1 MRNNTYI
8 HIRRGANSLGKE
20 QKFPCEGIGISLRGN
35 WNFLAREFMRYAA
48 GLRTLGIVLVLLGLG
63 ASWNGAW
70 GQSIIATYP
79 DGNENSSKMGRS
91 IEVIYANE
99 GTIDIRFQD
108 EAADCIDGYIR
119 WYVEDANGAES
130 CSGLTLLDGYF
141 QRFQNGYVWVHG
153 DDNNSAPDYVNH
165 VSYNYKGGD
174 VTVVV
179 EGSSIRNTIP
189 QSGNYTSPMVSIQ
202 RRYVIKPAKDR
213 AEDLDARKDLLAE
226 IKDEN
231 NKAWWESSDAFK
243 ELLSVDRNDYYLD
256 NYEIHVPL
264 GKEVTFRLSEKL
276 SNYFVPIQT
285 QSGGGWGGGQTIT
298 SYVAATSVRWN
309 VFNANGSRVSNSI
322 YEDINSDVYEAV
334 EDRNKWTTNIS
345 SSTDN
350 IWDNAGL
357 NNDAKQTQI
366 FYLVAEVMHNNVSY
380 PASFITLYVEPNA
393 KPLTET
399 ELQNPV
405 YKHRTTA
412 YLEDQGYIKIAE
424 LNFNDINGD
433 GVEDIATPTA
443 ANNFA
448 KDPMANANSYYA
460 YAYPGEFMNRKGTR
474 LSVGRQEYGL
484 YRTLNMENVSRSSV
498 IGGDHKNRTPLEI
511 TEGKSGIY
519 NEYFT
524 ATKDNANYNRV
535 VVDRSYSN
543 GEGGFFLYLDAADEP
558 GVITK
563 IRMDDRLCKD
573 MRLVVTAW
581 VCDMSASDNESNRVY
596 ADVGFTFKGVRSVS
610 EGGTTTEEET
620 ILTKYYSGTIGRP
633 KEDSGN
639 GEHALWQQIY
649 FTFNYSGTEEDY
661 DYFIL
666 EISNNSRGSNGADY
680 GIDEICVMRSTPRVD
695 VRRMEACDAS
705 TLTVNTDY
713 ETILANMGWTAGQE
727 VSASASRPAEYAQ
740 YGYGLPSDY
749 YGNIYFAFLEGLTED
764 AEGNISDEDKALET
778 DYLKYSS
785 AENLPKD
792 IVPRTLP
799 SSGNQYRW
807 VRVNRNLTN
816 PSYQSVYSFRT
827 IITTNEGDIPR
838 GTNAQARALE
848 QEKQYNFQ
856 AVLDYN
862 VDETKAWA
870 GDDATRKGTIDIT
883 ADGRITTIDANDG
896 LIASG
901 TLTKENITDSQYD
914 EIYTI
919 LIEALYSRLQIPRIR
934 CPWFAT
940 VKGEEKLFL
949 YEMNVEH
956 TDLMYAGEQYI
967 EDGKIK
973 TAEGRYHVM
982 VFSGQQISNY
992 PTPTSVPY
1000 SEISNPCALV
1010 SSFPVQGSLV
1020 IRIDTETDPDVL
1032 ACEGTLRKVSA
1043 ALKNLDTGEE
1053 LDTGYSFDWF
1063 FGSLEEYNAI
1073 TFDGNMD
1080 LQGAINYV
1088 RNQLGDSFTYDDVVD
1103 WNASKSGESVIR
1115 EKLIELM
1122 NPENPK
1128 IAIDKN
1134 DFDWA
1139 ISSDKIVAMPF
1150 VKTDDVDTNLYCT
1163 EIQEA
1168 PVPLY
1173 SIHVPQ
1179 LHPGYTMTTNP
1190 FKGEVALRLG
1200 HPNMDTQME
1209 LEIPLQSGF
1218 KESMANEAQS
1228 LRIPE
1233 TGGVDISWNNI
1244 EEGFPPVGTAQQ
1256 VTIDRDATDAK
1267 VVITLNAQAKAKFQE
1282 GQRYELRIP
1291 FRQYDAYDQPLDN
1304 KCDGVIIL
1312 PIKVVPEYLTWKGSS
1327 SDNWRDESKWN
1338 QSTEEELYM
1347 GSRRADQDANGSD
1360 VITNAYSPLYFSKI
1374 TILGEEGRSELALS
1388 VPLTTEENGHTF
1400 LNDWVD
1406 GDADSIRYEMAV
1418 ADADGTISPYYINKV
1433 DQIYFKPNASLY
1445 RQDYLTYKKAWVDFE
1460 MKANT
1465 PYWMSAPLQ
1474 DVYAGDMYAP
1484 SSNGRQ
1490 ETAAFTDITYNGK
1503 FEDGTDLNSRWSPAF
1518 YQKAWDKAIAYVT
1531 EEGYTHNADKATDVA
1546 AVKSNWSIEYN
1557 DVWVP
1562 YSKGKGFYARVED
1575 LPETNTT
1582 GLALVRLPKAD
1593 TEYSYEASTK
1603 AGNNLSDSPTAET
1616 VRANAHSLM
1625 DKVNGNSGTNITI
1638 DLSDETDADGDGK
1651 HFLLGNPYMGYL
1663 KMTGDGGF
1671 LTVNSAVLAT
1681 KFWTLDRTTGSIVVG
1696 TPDVTGWDSA
1706 SGAHTDGADS
1716 YVAPMT
1722 AFFVELED
1730 GLTDKEITFKT
1741 SMIAHKPADGTDN
1754 VYTKSYSATNPTLTI
1769 TAERG
1774 ETKSVAKLVTS
1785 DKADNGYEASED
1797 AVVLLDS
1804 ELDAAM
1810 VYTVS
1815 GSRAAQVNAMK
1826 EISNVGL
1833 GIYNENDDEATVTIS
1848 GLSQMASPLY
1858 LYDAQ
1863 TRKSVELSGDSY
1875 TMQITGDSHG
1885 RYYLRNSAMADEL
1898 ENTISIYSAQRGQVI
1913 VSALQPVKEIKVF
1926 NVSGA
1931 LVRQFSVNTTQ
1942 YTFPIQSGLYIIYA
1956 SDGEQEHTEKVIVR

>member
-1433 DQIYFKPNASLY
+1433 DQIYFKPNATLLN
-1445 RQDYLTYKKAWVDFE
+1445 QHLLDYQKAWVEFE
-1460 MKANT
+1460 MANMEKR
-1465 PYWMSAPLQ
+1465 WMASPLQ
-1474 DVYAGDMYAP
+1474 NVYAGDIYAP
-1484 SSNGRQ
+1484 TGDTYKGRQ
-1490 ETAAFTDITYNGK
+1490 ETPAFTPIEYKENT
-1503 FEDGTDLNSRWSPAF
+1503 GTGVSYSRWAPAF
-1518 YQKAWDKAIAYVT
+1518 YQKAWNHDVQYLEVKSTPTDDQIATV
-1531 EEGYTHNADKATDVA
+1531 K
-1546 AVKSNWSIEYN
+1546 AVKNNWSIEYN
-1557 DVWVP
+1557 DVTVEYP
-1562 YSKGKGFYARVED
+1562 IGKGFYLSVED
-1575 LPETNTT
+1575 VPGEGT
-1582 GLALVRLPKAD
+1582 ALVRLPKAD
-1593 TEYSYEASTK
+1593 KSYTYENAPTPQTK
-1603 AGNNLSDSPTAET
+1603 ALTETSDRSNAGRLAELDT
-1616 VRANAHSLM
+1616 DSKAY
-1625 DKVNGNSGTNITI
+1625 II
-1638 DLSDETDADGDGK
+1638 DLSKAYNNGDYY
-1651 HFLLGNPYMGYL
+1651 LIGNPAMAYL
-1663 KMTGDGGF
+1663 KMEGDDGF
-1671 LTVNSAVLAT
+1671 LQKNGITKYWTYQEGTFSATVDNM
-1681 KFWTLDRTTGSIVVG
+1681 
-1696 TPDVTGWDSA
+1696 
-1706 SGAHTDGADS
+1706 TDEDAFEGGQS
-1716 YVAPMT
+1716 NGYIAPMQ
-1722 AFFVELED
+1722 AFFIEWPDTKGDDETTVSFTPEM
-1730 GLTDKEITFKT
+1730 FV
-1741 SMIAHKPADGTDN
+1741 SKPADSGTESVAYN
-1754 VYTKSYSATNPTLTI
+1754 AFNPTLTL

-1774 ETKSVAKLVTS
+1774 DQRSVAKLATRE
-1785 DKADNGYEASED
+1785 DAHDGYEEAED
-1797 AVVLLDS
+1797 AIALIDS
-1804 ELDAAM
+1804 ELDVPV
-1810 VYTVS
+1810 VYTVA
-1815 GSRAAQVNAMK
+1815 GTAAAQVNALQA
-1826 EISNVGL
+1826 IRNVGL
-1833 GIYNENDDEATVTIS
+1833 GVYNEAGGEVTVAIE
-1848 GLSQMASPLY
+1848 GMSQLTEPLY
-1858 LYDAQ
+1858 LYDAK
-1863 TRKSVELSGDSY
+1863 TRKSMELVGDRY
-1875 TMQITGDSHG
+1875 ELAVDGESHG
-1885 RYYLRNSAMADEL
+1885 RYFLRSGLSTDNDRIH
-1898 ENTISIYSAQRGQVI
+1898 TGDDISIYSLRPGEIVVTTVGTPLRSVRVYGIDGDLVTQQSLANQTAYRLNVPRGAIYVVYAEDADGI
-1913 VSALQPVKEIKVF
+1913 IRNVK
-1926 NVSGA
+1926 
-1931 LVRQFSVNTTQ
+1931 LRVR
-1942 YTFPIQSGLYIIYA
+1942 
-1956 SDGEQEHTEKVIVR
+1956 

>member
-8 HIRRGANSLGKE
+8 HIRREANSLMTE

-35 WNFLAREFMRYAA
+35 WNFLARGFMRHAA
-48 GLRTLGIVLVLLGLG
+48 GLRALGIVLVLMGLG
-63 ASWNGAW
+63 AW
-70 GQSIIATYP
+70 GNQVMGQTIIATYP
-79 DGNENSSKMGRS
+79 EGNENSSKMGRS
-91 IEVIYANE
+91 VEVIYANK
-99 GTIDIRFQD
+99 GAIDIRFQD

-119 WYVEDANGAES
+119 WYVEDANGYES
-130 CSGLTLLDGYF
+130 CSGLTISGNYF
-141 QRFQNGYVWVHG
+141 RTFQNGYVWVHG
-153 DDNNSAPDYVNH
+153 DNNNSAPDNVNH
-165 VSYNYKGGD
+165 VSYNYQGGD

-179 EGSSIRNTIP
+179 EGSSIRNTLP
-189 QSGNYTSPMVSIQ
+189 QSGDYKSPMVSIQ
-202 RRYVIKPAKDR
+202 RRYVIKSAEDR

-243 ELLSVDRNDYYLD
+243 KLLSVDRNDYYLD

-264 GKEVTFRLSEKL
+264 GRKVTFRLSEKL
-276 SNYFVPIQT
+276 SNYFVPVQT
-285 QSGGGWGGGQTIT
+285 QSGGFWGSPTIT
-298 SYVAATSVRWN
+298 TYVAATSVRWN
-309 VFNANGSRVSNSI
+309 VFNANGSRTDNSI
-322 YEDINSDVYEAV
+322 FNDVSDY
-334 EDRNKWTTNIS
+334 KWTTNVYS
-345 SSTDN
+345 SSD
-350 IWDNAGL
+350 IWNNVSL
-357 NNDAKQTQI
+357 NDDATQTQK
-366 FYLVAEVMHNNVSY
+366 FYLVAEVGYNNVFY

-412 YLEDQGYIKIAE
+412 YLEDQGYVNIAE

-448 KDPMANANSYYA
+448 ENPIANANSYYA
-460 YAYPGEFMNRKGTR
+460 YAYPGEFEYRKGKR

-484 YRTLNMENVSRSSV
+484 YRTLNMENVSRSPV
-498 IGGDHKNRTPLEI
+498 IGNDHANRTPIEI
-511 TEGKSGIY
+511 TDGHSGIY

-524 ATKDNANYNRV
+524 AANVYKDSKWTTSNYNRV

-543 GEGGFFLYLDAADEP
+543 GQGGFFLYLDAADEP

-563 IRMDDRLCKD
+563 IRMEDRLCND

-581 VCDMSASDNESNRVY
+581 VCDMSASEWADERVY
-596 ADVGFTFKGVRSVS
+596 ADVGFTFKGVRSVN

-620 ILTKYYSGTIGRP
+620 ILTKYYSGAIGRP
-633 KEDSGN
+633 EQDSGD

-727 VSASASRPAEYAQ
+727 VSASASRPANYAQ

-764 AEGNISDEDKALET
+764 AEGNISDEEKTLATGYLE
-778 DYLKYSS
+778 YSS
-785 AENLPKD
+785 SENLSKD

-807 VRVNRNLTN
+807 VRVNRNLTV

-827 IITTNEGDIPR
+827 IITTNEDDIPR
-838 GTNAQARALE
+838 GTNAQAEALK

-862 VDETKAWA
+862 DDSNQLWA
-870 GDDATRKGTIDIT
+870 GDDNTRKGTIDIT
-883 ADGRITTIDANDG
+883 ADGTITTIDANDG

-901 TLTKENITDSQYD
+901 ALTKENISDSQYD

-919 LIEALYSRLQIPRIR
+919 LTEALYARLQIPRIR

-940 VKGEEKLFL
+940 VNGEEKLFL

-967 EDGKIK
+967 EDDKIK

-982 VFSGQQISNY
+982 VFSGQQISGY
-992 PTPTSVPY
+992 PTPTNVPY
-1000 SEISNPCALV
+1000 SEISNTCSLV

-1020 IRIDTETDPDVL
+1020 IRIDAETESDVL
-1032 ACEGTLRKVSA
+1032 ACEGTLRKISA
-1043 ALKNLDTGEE
+1043 ALKNRDTGEE

-1073 TFDGNMD
+1073 TFDGNID

-1088 RNQLGDSFTYDDVVD
+1088 RNQLNKDSFTYDDVED
-1103 WNASKSGESVIR
+1103 WDALESGESAIR
-1115 EKLIELM
+1115 KKLMELM

-1134 DFDWA
+1134 NFDWA

-1173 SIHVPQ
+1173 SIDVPQ

-1209 LEIPLQSGF
+1209 LAIPLQSGF
-1218 KESMANEAQS
+1218 EKYMAEEAQS

-1244 EEGFPPVGTAQQ
+1244 EEGFPTVGTAQQ
-1256 VTIDRDATDAK
+1256 VTINRDATDAK
-1267 VVITLNAQAKAKFQE
+1267 VTITLNAGAKAKLQE

-1291 FRQYDAYDQPLDN
+1291 FRQYDENDQPLES

-1312 PIKVVPEYLTWKGSS
+1312 PIKVVPKYLTWKGGS
-1327 SDNWRDESKWN
+1327 SDNWYDESKWN
-1338 QSTEEELYM
+1338 QSTKKDLYFT
-1347 GSRRADQDANGSD
+1347 GWNGTDADKDANGPD
-1360 VITNAYSPLYFSKI
+1360 EEGNYEEITDAYSPLYFTKI
-1374 TILGEEGRSELALS
+1374 TIPDGSELALDELS
-1388 VPLTTEENGHTF
+1388 TTTENAYTF
-1400 LNDWVD
+1400 LTGWAED
-1406 GDADSIRYEMAV
+1406 GSDSIRYEMAV
-1418 ADADGTISPYYINKV
+1418 VDATGDIKPYYINKV
-1433 DQIYFKPNASLY
+1433 DQIYFKPKALLKG
-1445 RQDYLTYKKAWVDFE
+1445 QQHLDYQKAWVEFE
-1460 MKANT
+1460 MAKNAK
-1465 PYWMSAPLQ
+1465 YWMASPLQ
-1474 DVYAGDMYAP
+1474 DVFAGDMYAP
-1484 SSNGRQ
+1484 KGTARQ
-1490 ETAAFTDITYNGK
+1490 TTPAFTDIHY
-1503 FEDGTDLNSRWSPAF
+1503 TDTDPGYDRWNPAF
-1518 YQKAWDKAIAYVT
+1518 YQKAWDKGITYYDYAENNT
-1531 EEGYTHNADKATDVA
+1531 LTGYTVS

-1557 DVWVP
+1557 NVDVP
-1562 YSKGKGFYARVED
+1562 YVLGKGFYASVED
-1575 LPETNTT
+1575 FTNTD
-1582 GLALVRLPKAD
+1582 GEDGAEAPALVRLPKAD
-1593 TEYSYEASTK
+1593 QDYTYFPATK
-1603 AGNNLSDSPTAET
+1603 AVSSIKERTYAGKLAGSEEVSIILTDDD
-1616 VRANAHSLM
+1616 RASEWGT
-1625 DKVNGNSGTNITI
+1625 DKNY
-1638 DLSDETDADGDGK
+1638 ADGDGK
-1651 HFLLGNPYMGYL
+1651 YFLLGNPYMYPLDMKAFFSGNEAAGLSGSYWVL
-1663 KMTGDGGF
+1663 QDGT
-1671 LTVNSAVLAT
+1671 LSANSAMVT
-1681 KFWTLDRTTGSIVVG
+1681 G
-1696 TPDVTGWDSA
+1696 TPDA
-1706 SGAHTDGADS
+1706 SFSEETDLKEGTI
-1716 YVAPMT
+1716 APMQ
-1722 AFFVELED
+1722 AFFVELKTPLSED
-1730 GLTDKEITFKT
+1730 KT
-1741 SMIAHKPADGTDN
+1741 GVTVKFTTNMMASPEDSGTESI
-1754 VYTKSYSATNPTLTI
+1754 SYNAFNPTLTL

-1774 ETKSVAKLVTS
+1774 DQRSVAKLATRE
-1785 DKADNGYEASED
+1785 DAHDGYEESED
-1797 AVVLLDS
+1797 AIALIDS
-1804 ELDAAM
+1804 ELDVPV
-1810 VYTVS
+1810 VYTVA
-1815 GSRAAQVNAMK
+1815 GTAAAQVNALQA
-1826 EISNVGL
+1826 IRNVGL
-1833 GIYNENDDEATVTIS
+1833 GVYNEAGGEVTVAIE
-1848 GLSQMASPLY
+1848 GMSQLMEPLY
-1858 LYDAQ
+1858 LYDAK
-1863 TRKSVELSGDSY
+1863 TRKSVELVGDRY
-1875 TMQITGDSHG
+1875 ELTVDGESHG
-1885 RYYLRNSAMADEL
+1885 RYFLRSGLSTDNDRIH
-1898 ENTISIYSAQRGQVI
+1898 TGDDISIYSLRPGEIVVTTVGTQRPPRRDLRGLRRGRGRHYPQR
-1913 VSALQPVKEIKVF
+1913 EIAGTLIGNQNKF
-1926 NVSGA
+1926 TI
-1931 LVRQFSVNTTQ
+1931 RTFFS
-1942 YTFPIQSGLYIIYA
+1942 
-1956 SDGEQEHTEKVIVR
+1956 

>member
-8 HIRRGANSLGKE
+8 HIRREANSLMAE

-35 WNFLAREFMRYAA
+35 WNFLVRGFMRHAA
-48 GLRTLGIVLVLLGLG
+48 GLRALGLMLVLMGLG

-70 GQSIIATYP
+70 ADRIIPTYP
-79 DGNENSSKMGRS
+79 DNNENSPKIGRS
-91 IEVIYANE
+91 TEVIYANN
-99 GTIDIRFQD
+99 GNIDIRFQD
-108 EAADCIDGYIR
+108 NAADCIDGYIR
-119 WYVEDANGAES
+119 WYVEDNEGKETKDNLTPEANS
-130 CSGLTLLDGYF
+130 SFRSYD
-141 QRFQNGYVWVHG
+141 NGFVWVH
-153 DDNNSAPDYVNH
+153 DNSNNAAPDNVNYIR
-165 VSYNYKGGD
+165 YNYQGGE

-179 EGSSIRNTIP
+179 EGSSIRNTLP
-189 QSGNYTSPMVSIQ
+189 QSGDYKSPMVSIQ

-213 AEDLDARKDLLAE
+213 AADLDARKDLLAE

-243 ELLSVDRNDYYLD
+243 KLLSVDRNDYYLD

-264 GKEVTFRLSEKL
+264 GRKVTFRLSEKL
-276 SNYFVPIQT
+276 SNYFVPVQT
-285 QSGGGWGGGQTIT
+285 QSGGFWGSQTIT
-298 SYVAATSVRWN
+298 TYVAATSVRWN
-309 VFNANGSRVSNSI
+309 VFNANGSRTDNSI
-322 YEDINSDVYEAV
+322 FNDVSDY
-334 EDRNKWTTNIS
+334 KWTTNVYS
-345 SSTDN
+345 SSD
-350 IWDNAGL
+350 IWNNVSL
-357 NNDAKQTQI
+357 NDDATQTQK
-366 FYLVAEVMHNNVSY
+366 FYLVAEVGYNNVFY

-412 YLEDQGYIKIAE
+412 YLENQGYVNIAE
-424 LNFNDINGD
+424 LNFNDIDGD

-448 KDPMANANSYYA
+448 ENPIANANSYYA
-460 YAYPGEFMNRKGTR
+460 YAYPGEFEYRKGKR

-484 YRTLNMENVSRSSV
+484 YRTLNMENVSRSPVTESNE
-498 IGGDHKNRTPLEI
+498 HENRTPLKI
-511 TEGKSGIY
+511 TEENSGIY

-524 ATKDNANYNRV
+524 ATKGNANYNRV

-563 IRMDDRLCKD
+563 IRMDDRLCND

-581 VCDMSASDNESNRVY
+581 VCDMSASDDESDRVY
-596 ADVGFTFKGVRSVS
+596 ADVGFTFKGVRSVN

-633 KEDSGN
+633 EQDSGD

-649 FTFNYSGTEEDY
+649 FTFNYFGTEEDY

-727 VSASASRPAEYAQ
+727 VSASASRPANYAQ

-764 AEGNISDEDKALET
+764 AEGNISDEEKTLAKGYLE
-778 DYLKYSS
+778 YSS
-785 AENLPKD
+785 SENLSKD

-807 VRVNRNLTN
+807 VRVNRNLTV

-827 IITTNEGDIPR
+827 IITTNEDDIPR
-838 GTNAQARALE
+838 GTNAQAEALK

-862 VDETKAWA
+862 ADSNQLWA
-870 GDDATRKGTIDIT
+870 GDDNTRKGTIDIT
-883 ADGRITTIDANDG
+883 ADGTITTIDANDG
-896 LIASG
+896 LIASRA
-901 TLTKENITDSQYD
+901 LTEENISDSQYD

-919 LIEALYSRLQIPRIR
+919 LTEALYARLQIPRIR

-940 VKGEEKLFL
+940 VNGEEKLFL

-967 EDGKIK
+967 EDDKIK

-982 VFSGQQISNY
+982 VFSGQQISGY
-992 PTPTSVPY
+992 PTPTNVPY
-1000 SEISNPCALV
+1000 SEISNTCSLV

-1020 IRIDTETDPDVL
+1020 IRIDAETESDVL
-1032 ACEGTLRKVSA
+1032 ACEGTLRKISA
-1043 ALKNLDTGEE
+1043 ALKNRDTGEE

-1073 TFDGNMD
+1073 TFDGNID

-1088 RNQLGDSFTYDDVVD
+1088 RNQLNKDSFTYDDVED
-1103 WNASKSGESVIR
+1103 WDALESGESAIR
-1115 EKLIELM
+1115 IKLMELM

-1134 DFDWA
+1134 NFDWA

-1173 SIHVPQ
+1173 SIDVPQ

-1209 LEIPLQSGF
+1209 LAIPLQSGF
-1218 KESMANEAQS
+1218 EKYMAEEAQS

-1244 EEGFPPVGTAQQ
+1244 EEGFPTVGTAQQ
-1256 VTIDRDATDAK
+1256 VTINRDATDAK
-1267 VVITLNAQAKAKFQE
+1267 VTITLNAGAKAKLQE

-1291 FRQYDAYDQPLDN
+1291 FRQYDENDQPLES

-1312 PIKVVPEYLTWKGSS
+1312 PIKVVPKYLTWKGGS
-1327 SDNWRDESKWN
+1327 SDNWYDESKWN
-1338 QSTEEELYM
+1338 QSTKKDLYFT
-1347 GSRRADQDANGSD
+1347 GWNGTDADKDANGPD
-1360 VITNAYSPLYFSKI
+1360 EEGNYEEITDAYSPLYFTKI
-1374 TILGEEGRSELALS
+1374 TIPDGSELALDELS
-1388 VPLTTEENGHTF
+1388 TTTENAYTF
-1400 LNDWVD
+1400 LTGWAED
-1406 GDADSIRYEMAV
+1406 GSDSIRYEMAV
-1418 ADADGTISPYYINKV
+1418 VDATGDIKPYYINKV
-1433 DQIYFKPNASLY
+1433 DQIYFKPNATLLN
-1445 RQDYLTYKKAWVDFE
+1445 QHLLDYQKAWVEFE
-1460 MKANT
+1460 MANMEKR
-1465 PYWMSAPLQ
+1465 WMASPLQ
-1474 DVYAGDMYAP
+1474 NVYAGDIYAP
-1484 SSNGRQ
+1484 TGDTYKGRQ
-1490 ETAAFTDITYNGK
+1490 ETPAFTDITYTK
-1503 FEDGTDLNSRWSPAF
+1503 SMNSRWAPAF
-1518 YQKAWDKAIAYVT
+1518 YQKAWNHDVQYSEVEGTPNDNQIATV
-1531 EEGYTHNADKATDVA
+1531 K
-1546 AVKSNWSIEYN
+1546 AVKNNWSIEYN
-1557 DVWVP
+1557 DVTVQYP
-1562 YSKGKGFYARVED
+1562 IGKGFYLSVED
-1575 LPETNTT
+1575 IPGEAENRK
-1582 GLALVRLPKAD
+1582 ALVRLPKAD
-1593 TEYSYEASTK
+1593 KSYEYEKPLTK
-1603 AGNNLSDSPTAET
+1603 ALNATTRTEKAGRLAELENGEYVLNLEIAGVYNNDQYYLIGNPAMAYLNMKTFLEKNNITKYWTYQKGTFSATVDNMTDDDKFIDTGSSTAGYIAPMQAFFIEWSKGED
-1616 VRANAHSLM
+1616 AEK
-1625 DKVNGNSGTNITI
+1625 KVSFTPDMFVSKPEDSGT
-1638 DLSDETDADGDGK
+1638 E
-1651 HFLLGNPYMGYL
+1651 
-1663 KMTGDGGF
+1663 
-1671 LTVNSAVLAT
+1671 
-1681 KFWTLDRTTGSIVVG
+1681 SI
-1696 TPDVTGWDSA
+1696 
-1706 SGAHTDGADS
+1706 S
-1716 YVAPMT
+1716 YN
-1722 AFFVELED
+1722 AF
-1730 GLTDKEITFKT
+1730 
-1741 SMIAHKPADGTDN
+1741 
-1754 VYTKSYSATNPTLTI
+1754 NPTLTL

-1774 ETKSVAKLVTS
+1774 DQRSVAKLATRE
-1785 DKADNGYEASED
+1785 DAHDGYEESED
-1797 AVVLLDS
+1797 AIALIDS
-1804 ELDAAM
+1804 ELDVPV
-1810 VYTVS
+1810 VYTVA
-1815 GSRAAQVNAMK
+1815 GTAAAQVNALQT
-1826 EISNVGL
+1826 IRNVGL
-1833 GIYNENDDEATVTIS
+1833 GVYNEAGGEVTVAIE
-1848 GLSQMASPLY
+1848 GMSQLMEPLY
-1858 LYDAQ
+1858 LYDAK
-1863 TRKSVELSGDSY
+1863 TRKSVELVGDRY
-1875 TMQITGDSHG
+1875 ELTVDGESHG
-1885 RYYLRNSAMADEL
+1885 RYFLRSGLSTDNDRIH
-1898 ENTISIYSAQRGQVI
+1898 TGDDISIYSLRPGEIVVTTVGTPLRSVRVYGIDGDLVTQQTLANQTAYRLNVPRGAIYVVYAEDADGI
-1913 VSALQPVKEIKVF
+1913 IRNVK
-1926 NVSGA
+1926 
-1931 LVRQFSVNTTQ
+1931 LRVR
-1942 YTFPIQSGLYIIYA
+1942 
-1956 SDGEQEHTEKVIVR
+1956 